1 MGIFTVAAGSARCA
15 KKAGAEAKTAMNAKA
30 AFTEVFDTGKAP
42 LSIHYS
48 LAIRRHQY
56 NEFYEAFGN
65 F

>member
-1 MGIFTVAAGSARCA
+1 MGIFTVAAGSACCA

-48 LAIRRHQY
+48 LAIRRHQ
-56 NEFYEAFGN
+56 
-65 F
+65 